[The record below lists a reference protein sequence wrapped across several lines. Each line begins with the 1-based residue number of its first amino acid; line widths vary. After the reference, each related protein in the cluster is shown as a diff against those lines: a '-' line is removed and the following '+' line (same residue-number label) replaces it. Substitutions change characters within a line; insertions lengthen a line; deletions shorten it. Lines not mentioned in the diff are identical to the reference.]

1 MKTLA
6 KKVFESLPYPRVVI
20 VGGGFAGLSLV
31 RKLANKP
38 FRVTLV
44 DKNNFHTFQPLL
56 YQVATASLTPD
67 SIAYPFRKMI
77 GPMDNI
83 IFRMSEVERVD
94 WQAKVLQ
101 TTSGPISYDILVLAT
116 GSTTN
121 FFGNSDM
128 ASKAMQLKS
137 VGQALDIR
145 SDFLQHFEKAV
156 ALSDLNQPE
165 EQRKALHFAIVGGG
179 PTGVEV
185 AGALAEIKNKILT
198 SEYREVD
205 PELMD
210 ITVIDAG
217 PRLLSGMSEISSER
231 AKRYLEELGVQ
242 VVLNTQVDGYDG
254 QMVKLSNGQN
264 IITETVIWAAGVK
277 GNPISGLKE
286 EAYTSNGRLLVDE
299 FNTIKGHEFVFAL
312 GDLAQMTTPDLP
324 KGHPMMAQPAMQQAD
339 NFARNLLRLSAKKHP
354 LPFHYKDKG
363 SMATIGRN
371 KAVAEIGS
379 MKLGGSMAWYVWMAI
394 HILFLIGFRN
404 RLAVLFNWAVKY
416 FSYANTIRIIVR
428 PFSRSQA

>member
-6 KKVFESLPYPRVVI
+6 KKVFESLPYPKVVI

-38 FRVTLV
+38 FKVTLV

-83 IFRMSEVERVD
+83 IFRMTEVERVD
-94 WQAKVLQ
+94 WQAKMLH
-101 TTSGPISYDILVLAT
+101 TSTGPISYDILVLAT
-116 GSTTN
+116 GSSTN
-121 FFGNSDM
+121 FFGNKDM
-128 ASKAMQLKS
+128 SSKAMQLKS

-145 SDFLQHFEKAV
+145 SDFLQHFERAV
-156 ALSDLNQPE
+156 ALSDLNQTE
-165 EQRKALHFAIVGGG
+165 EQRKALHFTIVGGG

-185 AGALAEIKNKILT
+185 AGALAEIKNKILI

-205 PELMD
+205 PSLMD

-217 PRLLSGMSEISSER
+217 PRLLSGMSEISSTR
-231 AKRYLEELGVQ
+231 ARTYLEDLGVR
-242 VVLNTQVDGYDG
+242 VVLNTQVEGYDG
-254 QMVKLSNGQN
+254 QIVRLSDGQT
-264 IITETVIWAAGVK
+264 IMTQTVIWAAGVK
-277 GNPISGLKE
+277 GNPLPGLKE
-286 EAYTSNGRLLVDE
+286 EAYTTNGRLLVDE
-299 FNTIKGHEFVFAL
+299 YNTIQGHEYVFAL
-312 GDLAQMTTPDLP
+312 GDLAQMVTPEFP

-339 NFARNLLRLSAKKHP
+339 HFARNLLRLSARKQP
-354 LPFHYKDKG
+354 IPFQYKDKG

-371 KAVAEIGS
+371 RAVAEIGS
-379 MKLGGSMAWYVWMAI
+379 LKLGGSLAWYVWMAI

-428 PFSRSQA
+428 PFTRSSV